1 MKATQGF
8 REEDLIPTRYSLLSR
23 LQNRDDHKSWRE
35 FFDRYWR
42 LIFSVAIQAGLS
54 DAEAQDVVQET
65 VICVCRDLEKF
76 KRDRRLGTF
85 KGWLR
90 NIIRWRIRDQLRKRG
105 RLVRPVSDRGQP
117 APVMEEVPEDKSVLE
132 SHWEAEWRAN
142 LFEAAL
148 GRIKQRVREEHYQ
161 IFQLHAIEGLPVL
174 KVARTLNVN
183 AAQVYLVKHRI
194 SALVKKEIQAIEKEL
209 F

>member
-1 MKATQGF
+1 MKATSGF
-8 REEDLIPTRYSLLSR
+8 RGEDLIPTRYSLLTR
-23 LQNRDDHKSWRE
+23 LQNRDDHESWRE
-35 FFDRYWR
+35 FFDCYWR
-42 LIFSVAIQAGLS
+42 LIFNLAIQAGLS

-65 VICVCRDLEKF
+65 VICVVRDLEKF
-76 KRDRRLGTF
+76 KCDRALGSF

-90 NIIRWRIRDQLRKRG
+90 NIVRWRICDQVRKRG
-105 RLVRPVSDRGQP
+105 RPALLEPDRGQS
-117 APVMEEVPEDKSVLE
+117 APVMEEIPDDKSAFD

-148 GRIKQRVREEHYQ
+148 ERIKQRVREEHYQ
-161 IFQLHAIEGLPVL
+161 IFQLHVIEGWPVL
-174 KVARTLNVN
+174 EVARAMKVN

-194 SALVKKEIQAIEKEL
+194 SAQVKKEIQAIEKKL